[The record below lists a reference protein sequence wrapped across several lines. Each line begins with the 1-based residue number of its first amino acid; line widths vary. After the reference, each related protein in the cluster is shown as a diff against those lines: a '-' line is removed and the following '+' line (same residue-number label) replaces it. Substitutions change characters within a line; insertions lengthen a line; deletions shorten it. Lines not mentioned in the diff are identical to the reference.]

1 LPTAATGIIWWA
13 MPDAVSSPRLLPRPV
28 LAVAAVIGVLVA
40 ATLTLWAHY
49 GTALFYEM
57 ILAGFAACF

>member
-1 LPTAATGIIWWA
+1 
-13 MPDAVSSPRLLPRPV
+13 MPNAVSSPHTLPRPV
-28 LAVAAVIGVLVA
+28 LAVAAVLGVLVA

-57 ILAGFAACF
+57 VLAGFAACF

>member
-1 LPTAATGIIWWA
+1 
-13 MPDAVSSPRLLPRPV
+13 MPNAVVSPRFVARPV
-28 LAVAAVIGVLVA
+28 LVVAAVVGALFA

-57 ILAGFAACF
+57 VLAGFAACF